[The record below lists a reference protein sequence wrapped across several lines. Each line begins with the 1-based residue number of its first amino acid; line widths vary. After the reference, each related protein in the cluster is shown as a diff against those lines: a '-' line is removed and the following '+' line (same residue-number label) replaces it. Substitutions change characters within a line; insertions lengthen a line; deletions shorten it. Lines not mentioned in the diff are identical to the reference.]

1 LVACRAFNPSEEA
14 EVAPSMSLA
23 GKVVA
28 VTGGARGIGLSIAT
42 VLHGLG
48 ATVAI
53 GDIDEYAVNEVGTRL
68 GFDIHR
74 GLDVTVRQ
82 SFVDFLDAVE
92 DQLGTIDVMVNNA
105 GIVAVGP
112 AVDEPDAV
120 TQRVLAVNAYGM
132 MLGTKLAAK
141 RMVLRGRGHIINIA
155 SAGAMMP
162 VPGIASY
169 SATKFAVLGFTD
181 AVRLENRGSGV
192 HFSVVL
198 PALTNTEMIAGI
210 GRARGFKN
218 IEPEDVAKAVV
229 GLIVKPRPRVVV
241 PRLFGV
247 LALSARRFMP
257 LRLAEAVERAV
268 GAEHVFLDDVDFQ
281 KRKDYAERTGAS

>member
-1 LVACRAFNPSEEA
+1 MTPSGS
-14 EVAPSMSLA
+14 VA

-42 VLHGLG
+42 VLHSLG
-48 ATVAI
+48 AKVAI
-53 GDIDEYAVNEVGTRL
+53 GDIDESAVNEAGSRL
-68 GFDIHR
+68 GFDLYR
-74 GLDVTVRQ
+74 RLDVTDRQ

-92 DQLGTIDVMVNNA
+92 QQLGTIDVMVNNA

-112 AVDEPDAV
+112 AVDEPDAF
-120 TQRVLAVNAYGM
+120 TQRVLAVNAYGV

-141 RMVLRGRGHIINIA
+141 LMIPRGRGHVINIA
-155 SAGAMMP
+155 SAGGIMP

-181 AVRLENRGSGV
+181 AVRGENRGSGV

-198 PALTNTEMIAGI
+198 PALTNTELIAGV
-210 GRARGFKN
+210 GRARGIKN

-229 GLIVKPRPRVVV
+229 SLIAKPRPRVVV
-241 PRLFGV
+241 PRSFRVV
-247 LALSARRFMP
+247 LTARRLMP
-257 LRLAEAVERAV
+257 QRLAEAVERAV
-268 GAEHVFLDDVDFQ
+268 GAQHVFLDDVDFQ
-281 KRKDYAERTGAS
+281 KRRDYAERTGTS

>member
-1 LVACRAFNPSEEA
+1 V
-14 EVAPSMSLA
+14 SLA

-28 VTGGARGIGLSIAT
+28 VTGAARGIGLSIAT

-48 ATVAI
+48 AKVAI
-53 GDIDEYAVNEVGTRL
+53 GDIDEYAVNEAGSRL

-74 GLDVTVRQ
+74 SLDVTGRQ

-92 DQLGTIDVMVNNA
+92 DRLGTIDVMVNNA

-120 TQRVLAVNAYGM
+120 TRRVLAVNAYGM

-155 SAGAMMP
+155 SAGAIMP

-198 PALTNTEMIAGI
+198 PALTNTEMIAGV

-241 PRLFGV
+241 PRSFGV
-247 LALSARRFMP
+247 LALGARRFMP
-257 LRLAEAVERAV
+257 QRLAEAVERAL

-281 KRKDYAERTGAS
+281 KRKDYSERTDTS

>member
-1 LVACRAFNPSEEA
+1 
-14 EVAPSMSLA
+14 
-23 GKVVA
+23 
-28 VTGGARGIGLSIAT
+28 
-42 VLHGLG
+42 
-48 ATVAI
+48 
-53 GDIDEYAVNEVGTRL
+53 
-68 GFDIHR
+68 
-74 GLDVTVRQ
+74 
-82 SFVDFLDAVE
+82 
-92 DQLGTIDVMVNNA
+92 
-105 GIVAVGP
+105 
-112 AVDEPDAV
+112 
-120 TQRVLAVNAYGM
+120 M

-155 SAGAMMP
+155 SAGAIMP

-198 PALTNTEMIAGI
+198 PALTNTEMIAGV

-241 PRLFGV
+241 PRSFGV
-247 LALSARRFMP
+247 LALGARRFMP
-257 LRLAEAVERAV
+257 QRLAEAVERAL

-281 KRKDYAERTGAS
+281 KRKDYSERTDTS